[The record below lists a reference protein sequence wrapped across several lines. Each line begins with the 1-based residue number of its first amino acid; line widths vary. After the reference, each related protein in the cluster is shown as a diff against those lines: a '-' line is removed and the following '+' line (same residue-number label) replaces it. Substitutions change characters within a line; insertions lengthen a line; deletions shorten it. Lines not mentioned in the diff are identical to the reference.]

1 MGWVIGIVVLLAVG
15 AVALGLTR
23 DASLA
28 RRIGR
33 EVRDREGGEDTGTR

>member
-1 MGWVIGIVVLLAVG
+1 MGWVIGIVVLLAGG
-15 AVALGLTR
+15 AVALGLAR

-33 EVRDREGGEDTGTR
+33 ESPNREGGEDPGTR